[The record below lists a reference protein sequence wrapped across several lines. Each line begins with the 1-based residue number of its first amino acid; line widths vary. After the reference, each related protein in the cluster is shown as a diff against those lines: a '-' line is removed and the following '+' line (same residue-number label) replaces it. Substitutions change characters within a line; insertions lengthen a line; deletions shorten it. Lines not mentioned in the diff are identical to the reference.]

1 MSVKSNIGVV
11 TDGLVFYVD
20 AGNDLSYL
28 GSGGTWS
35 DLIRDKDGS
44 FNNMDDINNP
54 SNNYNSANGGFIQ
67 FDGVNEY
74 VLTTFSDIYTYMGAF
89 TISYWIKTTSTALGA
104 IFGLSSGDTGA
115 PNFYSEAFSV
125 VTNRSTTGSV
135 SGYTRLF
142 LRDEG
147 PFGNGSSL
155 NTFQASWNDA
165 INDGNWHH
173 VSISYNNLSTPVA
186 TVYKDGV
193 SLTITYLPADRD
205 QINLSYVNN
214 PAERDPAIGAAY
226 GRDDLANA
234 FFTADIA
241 ALSFYDRVLTSSEVA
256 QNYNALKN
264 RFV

>member
-1 MSVKSNIGVV
+1 MAFTYSPKIV
-11 TDGLVFYVD
+11 TDGLVFAVD
-20 AGNDLSYL
+20 AANTKSYP
-28 GSGGTWS
+28 GSGTTWS
-35 DLIRDKDGS
+35 DLIRDKDATLT
-44 FNNMDDINNP
+44 NNP
-54 SNNYNSANGGFIQ
+54 TFSSTNGGVIQ
-67 FDGVNEY
+67 FDGTDDY
-74 VLTTFSDIYTYMGAF
+74 ALTTFSDIYTYMGAF

-104 IFGLSSGDTGA
+104 IFGVASGDTGA
-115 PNFYSEAFSV
+115 PNFYSEAFTV
-125 VTNRSTTGSV
+125 VTNRSTTANV

-173 VSISYNNLSTPVA
+173 VSISYNNLATPVA

-193 SLTITYLPADRD
+193 SQTITYLPADRD

-226 GRDDLANA
+226 SRDDLA
-234 FFTADIA
+234 TSYLDADIA
-241 ALSFYDRVLTSSEVA
+241 VLSFYDRILTSAEVT
-256 QNYNALKN
+256 QNYNALKG
-264 RFV
+264 RFGL